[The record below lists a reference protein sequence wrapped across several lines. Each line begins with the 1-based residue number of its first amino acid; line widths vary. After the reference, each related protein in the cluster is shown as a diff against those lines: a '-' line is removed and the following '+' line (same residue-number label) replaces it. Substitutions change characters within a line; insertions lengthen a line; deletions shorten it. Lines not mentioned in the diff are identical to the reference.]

1 MVFEVKSTKSLD
13 QIGRDLEDAA
23 SRHKFGVLT
32 VHDLQE
38 KMQEKGIEMD
48 REVRIFEVCNPKQ
61 AKEVIEANPKV
72 STALP
77 CRISVYREGEGYTL
91 STLRPTDTMKA
102 FDDASIDNV
111 AQQVEDAMIA
121 IMKEAAG

>member
-13 QIGRDLEDAA
+13 QIGRDIADAA

-32 VHDLQE
+32 VHDLQK
-38 KMQEKGIEMD
+38 KMQEKGIQMD

-61 AKEVIEANPKV
+61 AKEVIEANPTV

-102 FDDASIDNV
+102 FDDASIDDV
-111 AQQVEDAMIA
+111 AKQVEVAMIA

>member
-1 MVFEVKSTKSLD
+1 MLYELESSKSLD
-13 QIGRDLEDAA
+13 QIGKDLEDAA

-32 VHDLQE
+32 VHDLQK

-102 FDDASIDNV
+102 FEDASIDDV

-121 IMKEAAG
+121 IMTEAAG